1 MASLSISQNTI
12 GIPSARGAGTT
23 AAKASQTSPSTTD
36 NASSASAASATK
48 APRELTLEQQ
58 RQVNE
63 LKQIDR
69 AVRAHEQAHIA
80 AGHGVVTSGPNYSFT
95 YGPDGKQYA
104 VGGEVGIDTS
114 PESEPEA
121 NIGKGQRVQSAAL
134 APAEPSPQDY
144 RVASVGAQLEERG
157 HVELSDRIAA
167 ERVESMARQARERE
181 EHAKVRQET
190 APIPNDNVVTPAAS
204 PPQEDEALAPVRLSD
219 ATRQALA
226 RAYVLDTFVEKPR
239 AVNLFA

>member
-12 GIPSARGAGTT
+12 GISSARGAGT
-23 AAKASQTSPSTTD
+23 AATKTSQTTQSASDKASNT
-36 NASSASAASATK
+36 SATSTQT
-48 APRELTLEQQ
+48 PRELTLEQR
-58 RQVNE
+58 RQVSE

-69 AVRAHEQAHIA
+69 AVRDHEQAHIA
-80 AGHGVVTSGPNYSFT
+80 AGHGVITSGPNYSFT

-104 VGGEVGIDTS
+104 IGGEVGIDTS

-157 HVELSDRIAA
+157 HVELSDQIAA
-167 ERVESMARQARERE
+167 ERVERMARQTRARE

-190 APIPNDNVVTPAAS
+190 APIPNDNVVTPAPS
-204 PPQEDEALAPVRLSD
+204 SPQEDEALAPVRLSD

-226 RAYVLDTFVEKPR
+226 RAYVLDTFVDKPR
-239 AVNLFA
+239 AINLLA